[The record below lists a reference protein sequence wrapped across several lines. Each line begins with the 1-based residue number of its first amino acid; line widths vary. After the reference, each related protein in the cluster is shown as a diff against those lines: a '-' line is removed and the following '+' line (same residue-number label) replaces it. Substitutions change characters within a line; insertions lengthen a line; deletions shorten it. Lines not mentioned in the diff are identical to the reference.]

1 MTAEDSGKEKQAICK
16 KIKEEVEL
24 LSTAEIEELF
34 KIFHTNNTVYSRNNN
49 GVFINLSW
57 LSDSVLNKI
66 KQYVEFCIE
75 SRKEIKKYETMREN
89 YNIEVKSMN
98 EEEIEELSD
107 VDEEEELVVKENK
120 VKDISIPVKK
130 SNSNIKFYLIK
141 KKFQKNVSNQNK
153 LIEDVLTH
161 ETYSI

>member
-1 MTAEDSGKEKQAICK
+1 MSSINEDKQLICK

-24 LSTAEIEELF
+24 LSIAEIEELF

-57 LSDSVLNKI
+57 LSDEVLNKI
-66 KQYVEFCIE
+66 KQYVEFCVE

-89 YNIEVKSMN
+89 FNIESKSIN

-107 VDEEEELVVKENK
+107 VDDEQLIIKENK
-120 VKDISIPVKK
+120 IKDIPVPVKK

-153 LIEDVLTH
+153 LIEDVLTY
-161 ETYSI
+161 ETY